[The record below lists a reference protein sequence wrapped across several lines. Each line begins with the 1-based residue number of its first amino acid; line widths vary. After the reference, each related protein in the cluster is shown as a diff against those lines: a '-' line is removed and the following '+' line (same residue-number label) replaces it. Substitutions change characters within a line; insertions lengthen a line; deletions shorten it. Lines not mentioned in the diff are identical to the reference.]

1 MNLGLH
7 MLNNGSGNAHTIK
20 GTGSTTYFIQN
31 NQTIGGSVFE
41 NLSHLV
47 HFHHKGTLTTNQI
60 ITGTYA
66 GKNPVHRRNI
76 SLPGRYKAANLSHKH
91 QQSSLPHIGRFT
103 GHIRAGNQHNLTI
116 IVIQFGI
123 VRYKQLPLKQP
134 LHQRMPS
141 LSNINLAISSQN
153 WTDIIIIICC
163 LRQGCKHIQYSY
175 LTGSILYIS

>member
-1 MNLGLH
+1 MNTIGFICCPSNNPPQEGNISSLILNSNTEILDFCIFQIRQLMIMGSKKSFGMNLGLH

-31 NQTIGGSVFE
+31 NQAIGGSVFE

-103 GHIRAGNQHNLTI
+103 SHIRAGNQHNLTI
-116 IVIQFGI
+116 IVI
-123 VRYKQLPLKQP
+123 
-134 LHQRMPS
+134 
-141 LSNINLAISSQN
+141 
-153 WTDIIIIICC
+153 
-163 LRQGCKHIQYSY
+163 
-175 LTGSILYIS
+175 